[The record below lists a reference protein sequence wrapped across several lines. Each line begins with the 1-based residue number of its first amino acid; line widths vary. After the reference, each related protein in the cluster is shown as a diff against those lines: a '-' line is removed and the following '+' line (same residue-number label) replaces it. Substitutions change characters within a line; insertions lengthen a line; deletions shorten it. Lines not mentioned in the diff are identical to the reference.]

1 MDVAETRGTCEV
13 VDGRVLRPC
22 VGLRAMLG
30 GDYVGRR
37 GKRKGLF
44 LVPIFDGK
52 AFSMSAAVLCSGEHS
67 ERGVVL
73 NYCPFCGASIG
84 HHLRSKD
91 EAEEEVTA
99 DV

>member
-1 MDVAETRGTCEV
+1 MAEVVRGDCEV

-22 VGLRAMLG
+22 VGLRAMLD

-37 GKRKGLF
+37 GKGLF
-44 LVPIFDGK
+44 SLSIFDGK
-52 AFSMSAAVLCSGEHS
+52 AFSMGGVVLCSGEH
-67 ERGVVL
+67 RKLGVIL

-91 EAEEEVTA
+91 VAEEATA
-99 DV
+99 DA